1 MSSYKHGFGGAMF
14 GIVRNVRNVEKIK
27 NNIKWLVAAV
37 CAVLFGMF

>member
-14 GIVRNVRNVEKIK
+14 GIVRNVEKIK
-27 NNIKWLVAAV
+27 NNMKWLVAAV

>member
-1 MSSYKHGFGGAMF
+1 MGALFGETG
-14 GIVRNVRNVEKIK
+14 GNVRNVRNVEKIK